1 MKNIKRLFLLLI
13 VVFALALIGC
23 SSTED
28 EIEDTSNDVAEEQE
42 DISDTEDTYDSSYSY
57 SDSSSSSNSSSSSSS
72 SSRHKRYCEV
82 GDCLNE
88 GTYEIEGISG
98 LTEYYCSTHYQEM
111 QDIIS
116 YMEETVGSGSA
127 SKHTCESCSKEGTHS
142 IEGFSGETEYYC
154 TEHYNEM
161 IEILEMLLGE

>member
-1 MKNIKRLFLLLI
+1 MKKLFFVLTML
-13 VVFALALIGC
+13 FALSVIGC

-28 EIEDTSNDVAEEQE
+28 EIEDTTNDIVEEQE
-42 DISDTEDTYDSSYSY
+42 DNLDIEDSSYSY
-57 SDSSSSSNSSSSSSS
+57 SDSSSSSSSSSN
-72 SSRHKRYCEV
+72 SRHKRYCEV

-98 LTEYYCSTHYQEM
+98 LTEYYCSTHYQEI

-116 YMEETVGSGSA
+116 YMEEDVGSGSA
-127 SKHTCESCSKEGTHS
+127 SKHTCESCSKEGTHA
-142 IEGFSGETEYYC
+142 IEGFSGYTEYYC

-161 IEILEMLLGE
+161 IEILEMILGE